1 MKILFLTN
9 NPITKSL
16 SDWLRYNAQEEI
28 TITDERISKAMLDH
42 EMPVLTISYNYRY
55 IIPKD
60 ILNALN
66 GRVINLHISLL
77 PWNKGADPNVWS
89 FLEETPKGVTIHLL
103 EEGVDTGKIL
113 LQKEIL
119 FDEDKETLFSSYSI
133 LHEEIQKL
141 FIENW
146 QQIKCFD
153 IVPIP
158 QPVGGS
164 RHTTKNFVKIRHI
177 LGDEGWNTS
186 ISEVKKRYAEL
197 RGQR

>member
-77 PWNKGADPNVWS
+77 PWNRGADPNLWS
-89 FLEETPKGVTIHLL
+89 FLEDTPKGVTIHLL

-119 FDEDKETLFSSYSI
+119 FDEDKETLFSSYTI

-164 RHTTKNFVKIRHI
+164 RHTTTDFSKIRHI
-177 LGDEGWNTS
+177 LGEEGWNTS